1 MNSDLQ
7 QSISTSLAY
16 YLRHDTTMPHDESG
30 WVPLERVLEEV
41 NNDYSED
48 ITTADL
54 QTIIKNSDKQRYQ
67 IRGDEMRAL
76 YGHNEKLDILVDAE
90 LISDPDVLYH
100 GTPVRNLSSIME
112 KGLQPQSRQRVH
124 LTPDRE
130 LAFTTGVRHTQSPE
144 EKVVLLQID
153 PEGVQNLAQPNEDIY
168 VGDTVPPQYI
178 TEVERKVVTD

>member
-30 WVPLERVLEEV
+30 WVPIERLLEEV

-48 ITTADL
+48 ITTEDI

-67 IRGDEMRAL
+67 IRGEDIRAL
-76 YGHNEKLDILVDAE
+76 YGHNEKLDVIVDAE
-90 LISDPDVLYH
+90 LISEPDVLYH
-100 GTPVRNLSSIME
+100 GTPVRNLQSILE
-112 KGLQPQSRQRVH
+112 NGLQPQSRQRVH
-124 LTPDRE
+124 LTSDRE
-130 LAFTTGVRHTQSPE
+130 LAFTTGARHTHSPD

-168 VGDTVPPQYI
+168 VGDRVPKTHI
-178 TEVERKVVTD
+178 TEVEQKVVTD